1 MTPMTVRG
9 LPRSLSK
16 DAWWIAADSQS
27 GVGRGG
33 VVPSRPWWLLA
44 LVVAL
49 VDACLFHSHLGLG
62 FVAAIFS
69 VAAAAHF
76 VLRRDVSSLRALV
89 AWAVL
94 IAALLPAVDL
104 VQWLSFALAFIG
116 LAVFAG
122 LISGPRWGQAARRL
136 LAHGLGQWV
145 RDMRAAE
152 LRGPSRRLVLD
163 WAMPVVVGV
172 VFVGLMATANPL
184 VENWMSQFDL
194 RQGPDIERVIFWA
207 VVALIAWPFLRL
219 AQMNLHF
226 VSVKSARKPVSVAY
240 LNPRSVLRALI
251 VFNVIFAVQTVMDLG
266 YLWGG
271 VRLPEGMTYA
281 NYAHRGAYPLMV
293 TALLAGAFALA
304 AQPWLDSRKM
314 RVLLLVWVGQT
325 VMLVISSILRLDLYV
340 DVYGLTLMRF
350 AAFIWMSVV
359 ALGLIV
365 LVMQTVQRQ
374 STGWMLTRAFGAVYL
389 CLLVNVSGFVARH
402 QLTVGPLDAGYVCS
416 LRDGAA
422 VEVARFA
429 PDLCI
434 DRYYDLTVYPPQ
446 GWRDW
451 GFRNAR
457 LRRSLDVIKAE
468 AGQ

>member
-33 VVPSRPWWLLA
+33 VVPSRPWWLLE